1 MKSFISLAGVVKFL
15 VIMVVNFLV
24 DVNNNPWRR
33 YSNRFF
39 QRLI

>member
-24 DVNNNPWRR
+24 DINKLRG
-33 YSNRFF
+33 
-39 QRLI
+39 IETG